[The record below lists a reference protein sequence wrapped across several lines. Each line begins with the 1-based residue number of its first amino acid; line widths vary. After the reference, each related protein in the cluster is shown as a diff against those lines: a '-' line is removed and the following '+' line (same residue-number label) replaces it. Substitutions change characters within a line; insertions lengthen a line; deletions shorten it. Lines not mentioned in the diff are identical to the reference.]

1 MAELT
6 TLARPYAKAA
16 FENALA
22 DSALGAWSKTLSLLA
37 TVLTENV
44 VIALVSSPNLT
55 AEQKS
60 QSLIDVCGDALNDK
74 QQNFV
79 RVLAYNDRLALLPQI
94 NELFELYKAH
104 QEKSV
109 DVSIETAFDLTDAQ
123 LAALEVSL
131 KKTLARDVEFSTSV
145 NKDLLGGVFIRA
157 GDTVIDASI
166 RGRLSKLA
174 GAMNA

>member
-16 FENALA
+16 FE
-22 DSALGAWSKTLSLLA
+22 SALSAKTLPVWSKSLVILA
-37 TVLTENV
+37 EVLNQEV
-44 VIALVSSPNLT
+44 VIAIVSSPNLT
-55 AEQKS
+55 AEEKS
-60 QSLIDVCGDALNDK
+60 KTIIDVCGDELN
-74 QQNFV
+74 QSLQNFV
-79 RVLAYNDRLALLPQI
+79 AILATNDRLALLPQI
-94 NELFELYKAH
+94 SALYELYKAN

-109 DVSIETAFDLTDAQ
+109 DVAIETAFELTKEQ
-123 LAALEVSL
+123 LTALESSL
-131 KKTLARDVEFSTSV
+131 KKTLARDVEFTTSV

>member
-16 FENALA
+16 FE
-22 DSALGAWSKTLSLLA
+22 SALSAKALPAWSKSLGILA
-37 TVLTENV
+37 AVLNQEV
-44 VIALVSSPNLT
+44 VVALVSSPNLT
-55 AEQKS
+55 AEEKS
-60 QSLIDVCGDALNDK
+60 KTIIDVCGDELN
-74 QQNFV
+74 QNLQNFITI
-79 RVLAYNDRLALLPQI
+79 LADNDRLALLPQI
-94 NELFELYKAH
+94 SALYELYKAN

-109 DVSIETAFDLTDAQ
+109 DVTIETAFDLSEAQ
-123 LAALEVSL
+123 LTALEISL
-131 KKTLARDVEFSTSV
+131 KKTLARDVEFTTSV

-174 GAMNA
+174 GVMNA